1 MAGIAAAQHNKAG
14 RSEDIRSFRNLTGG
28 TQKEDSCLERPRALQ
43 AIPYYPVALLQPLP
57 GHPSGVP
64 CRENTAMAD
73 VTPVRNPDALLT
85 PENAVIAF
93 IDYQPEQYA
102 GVGSAPHDELLARV
116 TILGHV
122 ATSFQLPVVLSTV
135 YVKHG
140 MGATNPELRAALPG
154 IPEIDRTTMNS
165 WEDPDFRGAV
175 ERTGRRKLI
184 LAGLWTE
191 VCVAFP
197 ALDALREGYEV
208 YVVVD
213 AIGGV
218 SPVAHESALTRMT
231 QAGAIPITVL
241 GLACELQRDWGRP
254 QADRLRAVMRE
265 YFGAMRAL
273 HTHN

>member
-1 MAGIAAAQHNKAG
+1 MSDATP
-14 RSEDIRSFRNLTGG
+14 IRDPRN
-28 TQKEDSCLERPRALQ
+28 DS
-43 AIPYYPVALLQPLP
+43 
-57 GHPSGVP
+57 
-64 CRENTAMAD
+64 
-73 VTPVRNPDALLT
+73 LLT
-85 PENAVIAF
+85 PQNAVLAL

-102 GVGSAPHDELLARV
+102 GVGSVGRDELLAHV
-116 TILGHV
+116 TTLGRI

-140 MGATNPELRAALPG
+140 MTGTNPELREALPG
-154 IPEIDRTTMNS
+154 VPEIDRTTMNS
-165 WEDPDFRGAV
+165 WEDPDFHAAV
-175 ERTGRRKLI
+175 EGTGRRKLI

-218 SPVAHESALTRMT
+218 SRVAHESALQRMT
-231 QAGAIPITVL
+231 QAGAIPISVL

-254 QADRLRAVMRE
+254 GADRLRAVMRE
-265 YFGAMRAL
+265 YFSRLRELKSEARTG
-273 HTHN
+273 